1 MAIVENGPVNST
13 LTVLLAHGAGAG
25 METPFMNTIAE
36 GLGELGWRVKR
47 FEFPYM
53 IKSRERG
60 KKSPPN
66 ALPKLQAAFLEV
78 VKECSGP
85 VVLAGKSMGGRV
97 ATTILEESTAVGRVA
112 LGYPFHPPG
121 KPGSL
126 RIEHLQSIQKPFM
139 VLQGER
145 DPFGKKEEFPNK
157 WLPSGAELHWIPDGE
172 HSFKARKKSDAT
184 TEGNLQLAVEHI
196 HRFCTTL
203 AKNTG

>member
-1 MAIVENGPVNST
+1 MAIIENGPTDAT

-25 METPFMNTIAE
+25 MDTPFMNAIAE

-53 IKSRERG
+53 EKSRERG

-66 ALPKLQAAFLEV
+66 SLPKLQEAFLSEV
-78 VKECSGP
+78 HACTGP

-97 ATTILEESTAVGRVA
+97 ATTVLESSSAIGCVA

-121 KPGSL
+121 KPDSL
-126 RIEHLQSIQKPFM
+126 RIEHLQSIQKPLM

-145 DPFGKKEEFPNK
+145 DPFGKREEFPND
-157 WLPSGAELHWIPDGE
+157 WLPNGTELHWIPDGE
-172 HSFKARKKSDAT
+172 HSFKARKKSEAT
-184 TEGNLQLAVEHI
+184 TEGNLKLAVEHI
-196 HRFCTTL
+196 HQFCTKL
-203 AKNTG
+203 MEK